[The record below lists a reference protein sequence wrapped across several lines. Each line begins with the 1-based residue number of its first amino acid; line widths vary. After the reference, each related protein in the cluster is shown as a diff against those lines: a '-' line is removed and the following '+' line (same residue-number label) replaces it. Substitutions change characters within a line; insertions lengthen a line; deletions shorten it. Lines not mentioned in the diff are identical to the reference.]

1 MLLLINGISFKDY
14 SDFNMVCYLKD
25 DVLVY
30 WEFLGFRTRLPN
42 TEFSS
47 HMGYWAFEI
56 WLLCTPLLINAVT
69 QMNLRN
75 MLSES
80 QYKRP
85 HVIWFCLYEISRKG
99 KLIYGDRVDYWLP
112 RAGGEREWGVMTANK

>member
-47 HMGYWAFEI
+47 HMGY
-56 WLLCTPLLINAVT
+56 
-69 QMNLRN
+69 
-75 MLSES
+75 
-80 QYKRP
+80 
-85 HVIWFCLYEISRKG
+85 
-99 KLIYGDRVDYWLP
+99 
-112 RAGGEREWGVMTANK
+112 